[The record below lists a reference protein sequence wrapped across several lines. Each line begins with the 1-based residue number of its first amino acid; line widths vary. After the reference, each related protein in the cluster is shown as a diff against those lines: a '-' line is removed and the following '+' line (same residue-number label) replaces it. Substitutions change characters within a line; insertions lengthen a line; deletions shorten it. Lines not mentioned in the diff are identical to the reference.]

1 MNVGCCFDRFGTCA
15 KQIKNKAKVNV
26 TRSLREVID
35 SLDAAQKTITRQNKV
50 IASLE
55 ATIEQYRAVLRANGL
70 PDDVAV
76 PDMAA
81 VGRMAS
87 SAAAPP
93 VTAAAKLVALSA
105 PQASPADSPDP
116 SRSPGTYDVT
126 CVC

>member
-1 MNVGCCFDRFGTCA
+1 M
-15 KQIKNKAKVNV
+15 NV

-35 SLDAAQKTITRQNKV
+35 SLDAAHKTITRQNKV

-81 VGRMAS
+81 LGRMAS

-93 VTAAAKLVALSA
+93 VTAVAKLAALSV
-105 PQASPADSPDP
+105 PPASPSDSPDP
-116 SRSPGTYDVT
+116 PRSPGK
-126 CVC
+126 

>member
-1 MNVGCCFDRFGTCA
+1 MFCFDRFGTCA

-35 SLDAAQKTITRQNKV
+35 SLEAAQKTITRQNKV

-70 PDDVAV
+70 PDDVVA

-81 VGRMAS
+81 VGRVAS
-87 SAAAPP
+87 SAAAPL
-93 VTAAAKLVALSA
+93 VTAAAKVAAQSA
-105 PQASPADSPDP
+105 PQASPTASPDP
-116 SRSPGTYDVT
+116 PRSPGTLDKV
-126 CVC
+126 